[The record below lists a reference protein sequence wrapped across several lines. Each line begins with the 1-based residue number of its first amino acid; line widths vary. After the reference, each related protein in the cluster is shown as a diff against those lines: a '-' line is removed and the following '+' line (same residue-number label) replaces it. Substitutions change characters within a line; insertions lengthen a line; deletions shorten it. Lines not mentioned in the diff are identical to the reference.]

1 MRAKKLNLLLAKR
14 NYTIA
19 AAESCTGGLFTSKII
34 DVSGSSGVINSSI
47 ITYSN
52 EAKIKYAGV
61 NKDTL
66 KEHGAVSEQTVGEM
80 ARGIAKE
87 CSANVGVAISGIAGP
102 TGGTEE
108 KPVGLMYST
117 IYTEKT
123 SKTYKIQLN
132 PNLSRLEIK
141 TRFVNEVLKNIYKF
155 LNQKE

>member
-66 KEHGAVSEQTVGEM
+66 KEHGAVSEVTVGEM

-102 TGGTEE
+102 TGAVPG
-108 KPVGLMYST
+108 KPVGTVCFGFCVENQVVTVTMHFKGNRTVVRKKSANYAIDKL
-117 IYTEKT
+117 IE
-123 SKTYKIQLN
+123 I
-132 PNLSRLEIK
+132 LE
-141 TRFVNEVLKNIYKF
+141 
-155 LNQKE
+155 